1 MQHFEQAY
9 SFCQKTAIH
18 MQRHELFFQEIPIE
32 DYVPIPISIPQ
43 HLVGNPEKIMDW
55 LLISQSIS
63 FSLWP
68 TLSNTDVMFP
78 DHWQIQLSGTIV
90 DPVLPENGIRELISY
105 MLEIGIPLHDGNTLR
120 SITSNDIG
128 IYFQPTPGYPTLAEL
143 ELSLIHI

>member
-63 FSLWP
+63 FSLWQP
-68 TLSNTDVMFP
+68 S
-78 DHWQIQLSGTIV
+78 QIPMSC
-90 DPVLPENGIRELISY
+90 S
-105 MLEIGIPLHDGNTLR
+105 
-120 SITSNDIG
+120 
-128 IYFQPTPGYPTLAEL
+128 
-143 ELSLIHI
+143 

>member
-43 HLVGNPEKIMDW
+43 HLIGNPEKIMDW

-68 TLSNTDVMFP
+68 TLSNSDVMFP

-90 DPVLPENGIRELISY
+90 DPILPENGISINLT
-105 MLEIGIPLHDGNTLR
+105 GIIFTLKR
-120 SITSNDIG
+120 V
-128 IYFQPTPGYPTLAEL
+128 
-143 ELSLIHI
+143 